1 MPSFVPLHVHS
12 SFSPSWGVHRPE
24 TLCAAAKKAGMTRM
38 ALTDRN
44 GLYGIPHFLACAD
57 EAGIEPIIGAETVTG
72 SHRAVLLARDRF
84 GYSNLC
90 RILSDLHC
98 RKGFHLPS
106 AIASFREG
114 LVVISDDPGILK
126 PLKKYSEKDLF
137 VEISPGHGMHVAL
150 ALSRETGLPPLGT
163 TRAVLLNAGD
173 METHRVLRA
182 IALNTKLSRLGVSDT
197 AGEFDVF
204 PDPKRM
210 EDLFPHCP
218 EAIHNTAAAADRCR
232 ARRKTSGFVFP
243 TFDGMADKEAFD
255 TLQSRAIK
263 GALWRY
269 GSITPLIQD
278 RLDRELNLIRDKGF
292 AHYFLVVE
300 DLAGKCPR
308 TCGRGSAA
316 ASLVAYSLGITHVDP
331 VKHNLFFERFLNEG
345 RTDPPDID
353 VDFPWDERDA
363 VLDYAFSRYGA
374 KRAAMVANQV
384 SFRARAAVREVAKV
398 FGIPAS
404 QIRELTR
411 LLSGFGRAS
420 GTKERVRT
428 HPLFRSERL
437 DERWHGIISTAS
449 RLDGQLRH
457 LSLHCGGL
465 VVVPDEIR
473 RHVPVQVSA
482 KGLPVIQWEKEQ
494 TEAAGLVKID
504 ILGNRSLAV
513 IRDSL
518 RAVKTNTGVSIDY
531 AQWKPLEDKATRR
544 LIREGRTM
552 GCFYIESPATRQLLA
567 RMWGPDP
574 HPRTLQC
581 DMFEHLVMASSI
593 IRPAAN
599 TYILDFVAR
608 MRGKPWE
615 SLHPLLDSVL
625 GETYGI
631 AVYQEQITQMAM
643 VLAGF
648 SASEGD
654 TLRKIV
660 TKKSRSKKLEDLRT
674 RFMEGAVNCGISTQ
688 TSSACWDQ
696 ILSFSG
702 YSFCKPH
709 SASYALVSCKAAWL
723 KANYPAEFLAAVIS
737 NQGGF
742 YSPFAY
748 LSEARRMKVEPH
760 TPDINESRWEYTGKG
775 KKIRV
780 GLMQIHG
787 LSRNGADALL
797 LERER
802 GGIFRSFPDFLERT
816 RLEPGDIRLL
826 IRSGC
831 FDSLEGTEKRPALQ
845 WEAMARRRG
854 QQEAGMLSMFDDE
867 PENTPDIP
875 PYDEKTVMNQEIETL
890 GMLVSRHPLTLY
902 QPILDR
908 VKVVAAAEMSRHV
921 GKTVTMAG
929 WWITGKPVRTR
940 HDEPMEFVTFEDT
953 TATFETTFFPRA
965 YARFCRKLSQN
976 CPCLLRGKVEE
987 EFGVATLNVQ
997 WVGTIEK
1004 EEEFESL
1011 KFEVGSPFNV

>member
-1 MPSFVPLHVHS
+1 MPFVPLHVHS
-12 SFSPSWGVHRPE
+12 SFSPAWGVHDPE
-24 TLCAAAKKAGMTRM
+24 TLCAAARDAGITRM

-44 GLYGIPHFLACAD
+44 GLYGIPHFLACAG
-57 EAGIEPIIGAETVTG
+57 EAGIEPVIGAETVTQD
-72 SHRAVLLARDRF
+72 HRAVLLARDRS

-98 RKGFHLPS
+98 REGFHLPS
-106 AIASFREG
+106 AIDSLREG
-114 LVVISDDPGILK
+114 LVVLSDDPGILK
-126 PLKKYSEKDLF
+126 PLKKSSDKDLF
-137 VEISPGHGMHVAL
+137 VELSPGHNMHVAL
-150 ALSRETGLPPLGT
+150 ALSRETGLPPVAT
-163 TRAVLLNAGD
+163 TRAVFLEARDL
-173 METHRVLRA
+173 EIHRVLRA
-182 IALNTKLSRLGVSDT
+182 IALNTKLSGLGTSNT
-197 AGEFDVF
+197 AGEFDF
-204 PDPKRM
+204 LPDPKQV

-218 EAIHNTAAAADRCR
+218 EAVSNTAAVADLCR
-232 ARRKTSGFVFP
+232 AQLKAPGFVFP
-243 TFDGMADKEAFD
+243 TFDGMRDEDAYD
-255 TLQSRAIK
+255 TLRSRALK
-263 GALWRY
+263 GILWRY
-269 GSITPLIQD
+269 GNITPRIRE

-300 DLAGKCPR
+300 DLAGRCPR

-331 VKHNLFFERFLNEG
+331 MKHNLFFERFLNEG

-363 VLDYAFSRYGA
+363 VLDYAFARYGA

-384 SFRARAAVREVAKV
+384 GFGARAAVREVAKV
-398 FGIPAS
+398 FGIPDG
-404 QIRELTR
+404 QIREFTCR
-411 LLSGFGRAS
+411 LSGFGRA
-420 GTKERVRT
+420 TRT
-428 HPLFRSERL
+428 GEKVHNHPLFRGERL
-437 DERWHGIISTAS
+437 DERWRRIISIAS

-482 KGLPVIQWEKEQ
+482 KGLPVIQWEKDQ
-494 TEAAGLVKID
+494 AEAAGLVKID

-518 RAVKTNTGVSIDY
+518 KEIKANTGLIIDY
-531 AQWKPLEDKATRR
+531 ARWQPLEDDAARR

-574 HPRTLQC
+574 HPRTLEC
-581 DMFEHLVMASSI
+581 DLFEHLVMASSI

-615 SLHPLLDSVL
+615 SLHPLLDDVL

-631 AVYQEQITQMAM
+631 AIYQEQITQMAM
-643 VLAGF
+643 VLADF

-654 TLRKIV
+654 ALRKIV
-660 TKKSRSKKLEDLRT
+660 TKKCRSKKLEDLKV
-674 RFMEGAVNCGISTQ
+674 RFTEGAAKKGIDTQ
-688 TSSACWDQ
+688 TTSACWDQ

-709 SASYALVSCKAAWL
+709 SASYALVSCKTAWL
-723 KANYPAEFLAAVIS
+723 KANYPAEFLASVIS

-748 LSEARRMKVEPH
+748 LSEARRMDVGPLP
-760 TPDINESRWEYTGKG
+760 PDINNSRWEYTGKG
-775 KKIRV
+775 KKIRI
-780 GLMQIHG
+780 GFMQIHG

-797 LERER
+797 LERGKR
-802 GGIFRSFPDFLERT
+802 GAYRSFLDFLERT
-816 RLEPGDIRLL
+816 SLEPADISLL

-831 FDSLEGTEKRPALQ
+831 FDGLEGMEKRPALQ
-845 WEAMARRRG
+845 WTALVRRRG
-854 QQEAGMLSMFDDE
+854 PQPAGTLNLFDDDSM
-867 PENTPDIP
+867 NIPDVP
-875 PYDEKTVMNQEIETL
+875 PYDEKTVMNQEIDTL

-902 QPILDR
+902 RPILDR
-908 VKVVAAAEMSRHV
+908 IKVVTAVQMDNHV
-921 GKTVTMAG
+921 GRTVTMAG
-929 WWITGKPVRTR
+929 WWITGKSVKTK
-940 HDEPMEFVTFEDT
+940 HGEPMEFVTFEDT

-965 YARFCRKLSQN
+965 YARFCRKLDRN
-976 CPCLLRGKVEE
+976 RPCLLRGKVEE

-997 WVGTIEK
+997 WVGRLEK
-1004 EEEFESL
+1004 NSRSSRLPIAGGLVE
-1011 KFEVGSPFNV
+1011 G